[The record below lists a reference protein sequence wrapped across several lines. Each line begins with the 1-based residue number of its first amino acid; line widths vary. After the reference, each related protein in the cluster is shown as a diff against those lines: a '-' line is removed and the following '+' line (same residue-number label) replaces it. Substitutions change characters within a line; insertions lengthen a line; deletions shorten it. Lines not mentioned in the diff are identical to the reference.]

1 MCLAWKGYLEKDFG
15 VIKAEHFGTI
25 SKMSNYK
32 LDFKNGWIKESL
44 ENIDFV
50 MSLDQRE
57 LLLIFT
63 CNRNKN
69 NEIQ

>member
-1 MCLAWKGYLEKDFG
+1 MERLFREGDRI
-15 VIKAEHFGTI
+15 IKAEHFGTI